1 MAALAILPPSMNR
14 WVKLA
19 ALAVAA
25 AAVGQVLLRDAG
37 PEGLSVGRPA
47 PALVLDDLDGRRVDL
62 ARYRGQVVAVNFWAT
77 WCPPCKEEI
86 PALAEAWRA
95 GRDRCLQVLGV
106 TEEST
111 REDTRAMAGSLGI
124 PYPVLM
130 DPDGEIGRRFGIT
143 GYPKTFLVDAEGVV
157 RKVFSGAVSREALEK
172 AVRPLLPARCAA
184 GPP

>member
-1 MAALAILPPSMNR
+1 MNR

-25 AAVGQVLLRDAG
+25 AAAGQVLLRDDG
-37 PEGLSVGRPA
+37 REGLSVGRPA
-47 PALVLDDLDGRRVDL
+47 PPIALDDLEGRRVDL

-86 PALAEAWRA
+86 PSLAEAWRA
-95 GRDRCLQVLGV
+95 GRESCLQVLGV

-111 REDTRAMAGSLGI
+111 REDTRAMALSLAI

-130 DPDGEIGRRFGIT
+130 DPDGETGRRYGIT
-143 GYPKTFLVDAEGVV
+143 GYPKTFLVDAEGIV

-172 AVRPLLPARCAA
+172 AARPLLPARCEA
-184 GPP
+184 GSP